1 MARKPTGKP
10 VGRPE
15 TPIDWKMFEQLCH
28 IQCLQAEIAS
38 FFKLTDE
45 TLHNRVKK
53 NYGEEY
59 SVVYKK
65 YSDGGKSSLRRIQYR
80 LAEKNV
86 AMCIWLG
93 KQYLDQRE
101 PQPLEKNTVPA
112 NDMTIK
118 ELIESLKK
126 FQVKDDAIKRKA
138 DSIIPTSQEPTKHLG
153 GCGEERKD
161 VLEYSKTD

>member
-10 VGRPE
+10 NGPPE
-15 TPIDWKMFEQLCH
+15 KPIDWKMFEQLCH

-45 TLHNRVKK
+45 TLHARVKK

-65 YSDGGKSSLRRIQYR
+65 YSDGGKSSLRRMQYR

-101 PQPLEKNTVPA
+101 PQALEKNSTPV
-112 NDMTIK
+112 NDLTITQLIDALHAHKIKK
-118 ELIESLKK
+118 E
-126 FQVKDDAIKRKA
+126 VKDEAKKDAA
-138 DSIIPTSQEPTKHLG
+138 EQQAN
-153 GCGEERKD
+153 
-161 VLEYSKTD
+161 